1 MKIFDSSAI
10 IAIFNEINYP
20 ELIDKIRLLGH
31 DLAITS
37 YVVESELLD
46 KNSSKIT
53 EMYVQNGKIQILN
66 ENTAEEILAF
76 QKKFSMLYVGMGECY
91 SMLAYQ
97 KLRATGKQVYC
108 ILDDCEARK
117 IAKELGIKFTG
128 LIGLLLMM
136 KQKDIMSGYEFDKV
150 VKLLK
155 DSDFLP
161 MLLYRLIANY
171 ALVLKNL

>member
-1 MKIFDSSAI
+1 M
-10 IAIFNEINYP
+10 IAISNEIKCP
-20 ELIDKIRLLGH
+20 ELIEKIGLLGH
-31 DLAITS
+31 VLAIPS
-37 YVVESELLD
+37 YIVKHELLD

-108 ILDDCEARK
+108 ILDDYKARK
-117 IAKELGIKFTG
+117 KATKLGIKFTG

-155 DSDFLP
+155 DSNFRFPTDVA
-161 MLLYRLIANY
+161 M
-171 ALVLKNL
+171 

>member
-1 MKIFDSSAI
+1 
-10 IAIFNEINYP
+10 
-20 ELIDKIRLLGH
+20 
-31 DLAITS
+31 
-37 YVVESELLD
+37 
-46 KNSSKIT
+46 
-53 EMYVQNGKIQILN
+53 
-66 ENTAEEILAF
+66 
-76 QKKFSMLYVGMGECY
+76 MGECY

-97 KLRATGKQVYC
+97 KLRDDGERVYC

-155 DSDFLP
+155 DSNFRFPADVV
-161 MLLYRLIANY
+161 M
-171 ALVLKNL
+171 

>member
-1 MKIFDSSAI
+1 M
-10 IAIFNEINYP
+10 
-20 ELIDKIRLLGH
+20 GH

-46 KNSSKIT
+46 KNTSKIT
-53 EMYVQNGKIQILN
+53 EMCVQSGKIQILKN
-66 ENTAEEILAF
+66 NPVKEILKF
-76 QKKFSMLYVGMGECY
+76 QKKFSRLGMGECY

-97 KLRATGKQVYC
+97 KLRDDGERVYC

-155 DSDFLP
+155 DSNFRFPTDVA
-161 MLLYRLIANY
+161 I
-171 ALVLKNL
+171 

>member
-1 MKIFDSSAI
+1 I

-53 EMYVQNGKIQILN
+53 EMYVQSGKIQILKN
-66 ENTAEEILAF
+66 NPIKEILKF
-76 QKKFSMLYVGMGECY
+76 QKKFPKLGLGECY

-97 KLRATGKQVYC
+97 KLRDAGERVYC
-108 ILDDCEARK
+108 ILDDYDARK
-117 IAKELGIKFTG
+117 KATKLGIKFTG

-136 KQKDIMSGYEFDKV
+136 KQKDMMSSYEFDKV
-150 VKLLK
+150 VRLLK
-155 DSDFLP
+155 DSNFRFP
-161 MLLYRLIANY
+161 AGVII
-171 ALVLKNL
+171 